1 MLNTSECIYTAITF
15 APVQGFIEKSRKLRD
30 LYGSSFIL
38 SYLAKAICDA
48 ALLSNCQVISPAPT
62 NVAQGTPNQI
72 IIQGDYPQVSAQKA
86 FNEAWEKIV
95 KTCGDWIEQRAKN
108 RWVEE
113 KGQYR
118 KPKCEEECEPWH
130 YSWQRAWNAWGN
142 HAWEFFWAQTL
153 PGEELDEV
161 RCRLTEVKRSRNW
174 SGVNWV
180 GESSTLSGADAV
192 AWPGMADKVH
202 PKFHSM
208 AEQTEA
214 IRAFY
219 AQLSAAV
226 GEAIIAP
233 NEQLSIPELVKRLIT
248 LETIAKQLILDADE
262 RPRIKLPEHQ
272 QTGSAASAGKDRGA
286 VETPDTFCDL
296 NRHEAAYWT
305 GWFQGDGDR
314 IGQYQK
320 DLSASELHSFSQAL
334 LNWGKDVLRPT
345 VEGRDPI
352 EGLGRLIYAGGD
364 DFLGVLYRTAPE
376 PELSA
381 QECLDWFYAFPKLWQ
396 RHGHQITVSV
406 GFVWAAPNVP
416 QRDVLQHCRLA
427 ERAAKDGGR
436 DRIALRILF
445 NGGNHLEWICP
456 WWFLEPVLKGYQDRN
471 GATSTNANWTHF
483 YTDVAALQA
492 RHAFRSRAEVALALF
507 EIYFPH
513 QRQQLEAHRWDTN
526 GRTGIL
532 ANKAEDCAD
541 PTRSLND
548 WVIALANVG
557 FHLFRKPDTVQKQAA

>member
-15 APVQGFIEKSRKLRD
+15 APVQGFIEKSRKLKD

-48 ALLSNCQVISPAPT
+48 APPPECQVVSPAPT

-72 IIQGDYPQVSAQKA
+72 VIQGDYPQALAQKA
-86 FNEAWEKIV
+86 FNQAWGKIV
-95 KTCGDWIEQRAKN
+95 QTCRDWIEQQAKD

-113 KGQYR
+113 EGQYR
-118 KPKCEEECEPWH
+118 KPNSQAEAEPWH

-142 HAWEFFWAQTL
+142 HAWEFFWAQTP
-153 PGEELDEV
+153 PGGSLSEV
-161 RCRLTEVKRSRNW
+161 RHRLNEVKQSRNW
-174 SGVNWV
+174 IGVNWM

-202 PKFHSM
+202 PKSHSM

-219 AQLSAAV
+219 AQLSDAV

-233 NEQLSIPELVKRLIT
+233 NEQLSIPELAKRLIT
-248 LETIAKQLILDADE
+248 LDHVAKQLQLKEEE
-262 RPRIKLPEHQ
+262 RP
-272 QTGSAASAGKDRGA
+272 ASFRDI
-286 VETPDTFCDL
+286 D
-296 NRHEAAYWT
+296 RHEEDRWT

-314 IGQYQK
+314 IGDYLKRLQAQGREEVEA
-320 DLSASELHSFSQAL
+320 LSTFSHDMIQ
-334 LNWGKDVLRPT
+334 WGKNEFRLPRDR
-345 VEGRDPI
+345 GRV
-352 EGLGRLIYAGGD
+352 IYAGGD

-456 WWFLEPVLKGYQDRN
+456 WWFLESVLKGYQDRN
-471 GATSTNANWTHF
+471 GATSTDANWTHF

-492 RHAFRSRAEVALALF
+492 RHAFRDRAEVALALF

-513 QRQQLEAHRWDTN
+513 QRQQLEAHLWDTN

-541 PTRSLND
+541 PTRALND
-548 WVIALANVG
+548 WAIGLANVG
-557 FHLFRKPDTVQKQAA
+557 FHLFRKSNTAQQQAA